1 MYTYYKYIWR
11 MFIYIDRYCRYIQ
24 YWYKSLEQSWK
35 AIRINFTFGG
45 LCVELLQRQ
54 KIRAAGANE
63 TLMKVGHGGGG
74 QSLMLRESWN
84 VSDLC
89 TTNISRFEHVR
100 PKRIWQGWD
109 MRSNHHSWVN
119 LIEMEWRPI
128 VRGLVHV
135 FVSKDVVNRFRRATM
150 HDFNMNHN
158 LA

>member
-1 MYTYYKYIWR
+1 

-74 QSLMLRESWN
+74 AKSDAQGELKCKWSLYYEHKSFWTC
-84 VSDLC
+84 SAQKDL
-89 TTNISRFEHVR
+89 T
-100 PKRIWQGWD
+100 
-109 MRSNHHSWVN
+109 
-119 LIEMEWRPI
+119 
-128 VRGLVHV
+128 GLGHEI
-135 FVSKDVVNRFRRATM
+135 
-150 HDFNMNHN
+150 
-158 LA
+158 